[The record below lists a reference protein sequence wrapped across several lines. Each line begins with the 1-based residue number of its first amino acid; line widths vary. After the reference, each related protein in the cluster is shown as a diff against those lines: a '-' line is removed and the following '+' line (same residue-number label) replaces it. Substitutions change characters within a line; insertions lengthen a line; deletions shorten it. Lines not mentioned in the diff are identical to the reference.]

1 MRARCIFFAVA
12 SVASVAFAPRAAL
25 AQAPPEPPPRD
36 VVAKPPPSA
45 WEGFKRPWLY
55 ATDPTAP
62 PPGHV
67 LASLGAGYAPLDRS
81 GGRPFA
87 ANTAHAG
94 VVVSAGAEVGVRSF
108 MSLHAEGLM
117 AGEGSQG
124 GVHGG
129 GMIGASFFP
138 LPKGLPVDLSLSAG
152 YLRELGGGNGMWAR
166 ASVAGSY
173 KNARFVVTALGTH
186 VFETARDPVDLLL
199 TAGATY
205 AIIPQF
211 HLGVEYTVQDLEGLF
226 DPEEAEG
233 GVRHFLGPV
242 ASLEIAKRVR
252 LTAGPAFGLS
262 ALSPRVQGRV
272 SASYA
277 F

>member
-1 MRARCIFFAVA
+1 VW
-12 SVASVAFAPRAAL
+12 
-25 AQAPPEPPPRD
+25 D
-36 VVAKPPPSA
+36 
-45 WEGFKRPWLY
+45 GFQRPWLY
-55 ATDPTAP
+55 AADPTAP

-67 LASLGAGYAPLDRS
+67 LASLGAGYAPIDRS

-87 ANTAHAG
+87 GNTAAAG
-94 VVVSAGAEVGVRSF
+94 VVASAAVEVGVLRF

-117 AGEGSQG
+117 SGQGSEG

-129 GMIGASFFP
+129 GMFGASFFP
-138 LPKGLPVDLSLSAG
+138 LPAGTPVDLAISAG
-152 YLRELGGGNGMWAR
+152 YLRELGGGNGVWGR
-166 ASVAGSY
+166 ASIAASY

-186 VFETARDPVDLLL
+186 VFEKARDPVDLML

-205 AIIPQF
+205 AIIPQIR
-211 HLGVEYTVQDLEGLF
+211 LGAEYTVQDLEGLF
-226 DPEEAEG
+226 EHDEAEG

-242 ASLEIAKRVR
+242 ASFEIAKRVR

-262 ALSPRVQGRV
+262 PQSPRVQGRV
-272 SASYA
+272 TASYA